1 LILAK
6 VSNPERREK
15 QMANNN
21 EYWSE
26 LENEINVWPSF
37 VDAFS
42 STLMVFVLIIF
53 VRFMI
58 NIQTLET
65 LFINTSQE
73 RFANIFSTEFS
84 SEIQDGKVT
93 LSKNGSLQNI
103 TFGSD
108 FLFNEGSADLSSN
121 GTRMLNRL
129 SNVFKQALKEVEI
142 GQIQVE
148 GHTDSTPISSD
159 LQWVYAS
166 NWELSAQRAINVCKY
181 FIETKSGSL
190 PQKIFSA
197 TGYSDHRPIDP
208 QKKSRNRR
216 IEIRLVYIT
225 KLSSLSS
232 AKR

>member
-1 LILAK
+1 MTNDNDYLNN
-6 VSNPERREK
+6 S
-15 QMANNN
+15 AND
-21 EYWSE
+21 
-26 LENEINVWPSF
+26 INVWPSF
-37 VDAFS
+37 VDVFS

-65 LFINTSQE
+65 LYINTSQD

-108 FLFNEGSADLSSN
+108 FLFNEGSAALSRDGN
-121 GTRMLNRL
+121 RMLDRL
-129 SNVFKQALKEVEI
+129 SIVLGKALKEVEI
-142 GQIQVE
+142 GQIQIE

-159 LQWVYAS
+159 LQWEFAT

-181 FIETKSGSL
+181 LIETKSRSL

-208 QKKSRNRR
+208 TRKSRNRR
-216 IEIRLVYIT
+216 IEIRLVYTT

-232 AKR
+232 GKR